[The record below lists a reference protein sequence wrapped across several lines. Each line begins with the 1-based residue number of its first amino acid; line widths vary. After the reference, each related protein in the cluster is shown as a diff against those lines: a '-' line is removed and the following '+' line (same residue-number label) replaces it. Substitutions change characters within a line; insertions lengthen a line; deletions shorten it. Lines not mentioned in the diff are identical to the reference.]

1 MPDYKYGSN
10 FKEYI
15 NSDEYKKLVNN
26 VINRTLGY
34 NTEPVNVTFD
44 GLLKK
49 YGVNPNTGQD
59 IQKVNDLDY
68 YKQQAIN
75 QYDPIYNNK
84 VTNLKN
90 QLAQNIA
97 SLQNSKIGINRNY
110 DNQINKN
117 NNYIKGTQNQISN
130 MTLGRGLGRST
141 IATSGIAEQANI
153 GARMNNETN
162 YARAQDLSAVDN
174 QIATLE
180 QNTNNILTTMANDRE
195 KEIMDLARQLMEKD
209 ESTRWQQILHQ
220 DEMWEND
227 KDREFKTR
235 ESQANRD
242 FQKEMQ
248 LETQNFENQQRIETQ
263 KFQMQLAATEQQ
275 YKKELAQMGYNEN
288 ARERLWKEKQAQ
300 LEREHQLKMQ
310 KNEQAFQAQQL
321 AKQLAAQKAIAAS
334 NATSYRPSYS
344 SYRPSYSSSTNEVN
358 SLMSQINTAKQ
369 ALLKQKQAQQAA
381 KKKSTAT
388 RSVKPNSTPKNSSD
402 SFINKITK
410 SISNSISKSVENP
423 NSWTNK
429 LNRWIKNHL

>member
-10 FKEYI
+10 FE
-15 NSDEYKKLVNN
+15 EYKNSAEYKNLINN
-26 VINRTLGY
+26 IINQTLGY
-34 NTEPVNVTFD
+34 NPKDTDQKNIESNAINKALGFSTEPSTVTFD

-49 YGVNPNTGQD
+49 YGVNQNTGQD

-180 QNTNNILTTMANDRE
+180 QNTNNTLTTMANDRE
-195 KEIMDLARQLMEKD
+195 KEIMNLARQLMEKD

-227 KDREFKTR
+227 KNREFTAQQN
-235 ESQANRD
+235 QASRD
-242 FQKEMQ
+242 FEKQMQQEEREFQKQMQ
-248 LETQNFENQQRIETQ
+248 QETQ
-263 KFQMQLAATEQQ
+263 KFQIQLAAIEQQ
-275 YKKELAQMGYNEN
+275 YKKELAQMGYDEN

-310 KNEQAFQAQQL
+310 KNEQAFQAEQN

-334 NATSYRPSYS
+334 NAAAYRTSYSG
-344 SYRPSYSSSTNEVN
+344 YSSS
-358 SLMSQINTAKQ
+358 S
-369 ALLKQKQAQQAA
+369 
-381 KKKSTAT
+381 KKK
-388 RSVKPNSTPKNSSD
+388 VD
-402 SFINKITK
+402 
-410 SISNSISKSVENP
+410 EYDLLGQ
-423 NSWTNK
+423 K
-429 LNRWIKNHL
+429 LNEAERQLIEKAQKEAINNLKKPKPVSSAQKAVNNLQNYVNNLFKK

>member
-10 FKEYI
+10 FEEYR
-15 NSDEYKKLVNN
+15 NSAEYKNMVNN
-26 VINRTLGY
+26 IINQTLGF
-34 NTEPVNVTFD
+34 NTEPLTVTPQE
-44 GLLKK
+44 LLKK
-49 YGVNPNTGQD
+49 YGVNPNTGQNV
-59 IQKVNDLDY
+59 QKVSTLDD
-68 YKQQAIN
+68 YKQQAIE

-84 VTNLKN
+84 VANLKN

-180 QNTNNILTTMANDRE
+180 QNTNNTLTTMANDRE
-195 KEIMDLARQLMEKD
+195 KEIMNLARQLMEKD

-227 KDREFKTR
+227 KNREFTAQQN
-235 ESQANRD
+235 QASRD
-242 FQKEMQ
+242 FEKQMQQEEREFQKQMQ
-248 LETQNFENQQRIETQ
+248 QETQ
-263 KFQMQLAATEQQ
+263 KFQIQLAAIEQQ
-275 YKKELAQMGYNEN
+275 YKKELAQMGYDEN

-310 KNEQAFQAQQL
+310 KNEQAFQAEQN
-321 AKQLAAQKAIAAS
+321 AKQLAVQKAIAAS
-334 NATSYRPSYS
+334 NAAAYKSSYS
-344 SYRPSYSSSTNEVN
+344 GSSKKKVDEYDLLGQKLNEAERQLIEKAQKEAINNLKKPKPVSSAQKAVN
-358 SLMSQINTAKQ
+358 NLQNYVNNLFKKI
-369 ALLKQKQAQQAA
+369 KQKG
-381 KKKSTAT
+381 
-388 RSVKPNSTPKNSSD
+388 
-402 SFINKITK
+402 
-410 SISNSISKSVENP
+410 
-423 NSWTNK
+423 
-429 LNRWIKNHL
+429 

>member
-1 MPDYKYGSN
+1 MPDYKKGSN
-10 FKEYI
+10 FEEYR
-15 NSDEYKKLVNN
+15 NSDEYKKLVDN
-26 VINRTLGY
+26 VINQTLGY
-34 NTEPVNVTFD
+34 NTEPSNVTFD
-44 GLLKK
+44 DLLKK

-59 IQKVNDLDY
+59 VQKVNDLDY

-209 ESTRWQQILHQ
+209 ESTRWQQLLHQ
-220 DEMWEND
+220 DEMWENERN
-227 KDREFKTR
+227 REFTS
-235 ESQANRD
+235 EQNQISRD
-242 FQKEMQ
+242 FEKQMKQEEREFQKQMQ
-248 LETQNFENQQRIETQ
+248 QETQQ
-263 KFQMQLAATEQQ
+263 FQIQLAAIEQQ
-275 YKKELAQMGYNEN
+275 YKKELAQMGYDEN

-310 KNEQAFQAQQL
+310 KNEQAFQAEQN
-321 AKQLAAQKAIAAS
+321 AKQLAVQKAIAAS
-334 NATSYRPSYS
+334 NAI

-358 SLMSQINTAKQ
+358 SLMSQVNAAKQ
-369 ALLKQKQAQQAA
+369 ALLKQKQAQQTA
-381 KKKSTAT
+381 KKKSTT
-388 RSVKPNSTPKNSSD
+388 TKSSSVKPNSTPKNSSD
-402 SFINKITK
+402 SFIGKVTK
-410 SISNSISKSVENP
+410 SISNSMSKIVENP

-429 LNRWIKNHL
+429 LNNWIKNHL